1 MILKKLFTYLKNNE
15 RIALLAVV
23 SIASVALLAMRIIG
37 TENLEFI
44 FMTWNLFLA
53 WVPLLFIKWV
63 WEQEKVKPSPL
74 FLLTIYLTIWLLFF
88 PNAPYLITD
97 IKHLRGVSE
106 QMIWY
111 DSLMLFLFAF
121 SGFLTGLYSI
131 RIVYRILNHRWNSL
145 LAWFTIATSM
155 ILSGFGV
162 FLGRFGRWNSW
173 DVITQP
179 GALLKGILASA
190 QDPLAIKHTVAFS
203 FVLMLLYFAFHFF
216 AESKEHESTHKY
228 S

>member
-1 MILKKLFTYLKNNE
+1 MVIEKLFAYLKTNE

-23 SIASVALLAMRIIG
+23 SAASIALLVIRFVG
-37 TENLEFI
+37 TENLGFI
-44 FMTWNLFLA
+44 FMIWNLFLA
-53 WVPLLFIKWV
+53 WIPLLFIKWV
-63 WEQEKVKPSPL
+63 WEQQKVKPSSL
-74 FLLTIYLTIWLLFF
+74 FVLAIYLTIWLLFF

-131 RIVYRILNHRWNSL
+131 RIVYRIINHRWKSRA
-145 LAWFTIATSM
+145 AWFTIGASM

-162 FLGRFGRWNSW
+162 FLGRYGRWNSW
-173 DVITQP
+173 DIVTQP
-179 GALLKGILASA
+179 GALLRGIISSA
-190 QDPLAIKHTVAFS
+190 QDPLAIKHTFAFS

-216 AESKEHESTHKY
+216 AESKEHEPSRKY